1 MLEGI
6 PLSVADMS
14 GWGLLILLATLNVV
28 GIFRGWVVPKPFYE
42 LAVKRG
48 DALQTTADNQREVIS
63 TQSQTILK
71 QTAVGDTVVRV
82 IGSIQEARTDGGGS
96 S

>member
-6 PLSVADMS
+6 PLSVADLS
-14 GWGLLILLATLNVV
+14 GWGLAVTLATLNVV
-28 GIFRGWVVPKPFYE
+28 GIFRGWVVPKPFYD

-48 DALQTTADNQREVIS
+48 DALQETADTQRETIS

-82 IGSIQEARTDGGGS
+82 VSSIQEARTDGGIA
-96 S
+96 